1 LNSAQLELLR
11 WVAGGCRDGVYDGY
25 SHRISAAA
33 LQTRGLLRVTGRG
46 PSWNAELTTRG
57 AALLEQSER
66 APRPQ
71 RAPRSVASPNSLKP
85 VTQSARALSK
95 SEQLIADVI
104 AAGGVLRVPYWR
116 REGEPDYRQR
126 AIAAQRFGKVPPDKR
141 LVMEHVRGGEL
152 ELRLEDPLPGT
163 DIVAQAVPVPARLS
177 RPHPVAARFRDDTDQ
192 HQVSRAMLPRS
203 VRIVHALAAEA
214 ERRSHQVA
222 NPNRPAHERSPR
234 DSAKEAVPH
243 LVITVGNHAYSLN
256 VSEEKVL
263 LRGVWEERKR
273 VQEQQRLQYPLY
285 SSHERM
291 KPYDSEATGQL
302 SISLLAS
309 GHSREG
315 RAATWSDRKSWTLD
329 DKLPDLLQEL
339 ELRAVEDDHHAAEE
353 KRKAEE
359 RQRQWELQME
369 RARQRFLEAHRAKVL
384 RAQIAAR
391 QEAQVMSAYLAELEA
406 AHGASSESA
415 EWIDWIR
422 DFITRLDPLHS
433 PPSMP
438 AEPEI
443 SREDLKPFL
452 PSGVSPYG
460 PERW

>member
-1 LNSAQLELLR
+1 MTRANSPKPTETQPA
-11 WVAGGCRDGVYDGY
+11 
-25 SHRISAAA
+25 
-33 LQTRGLLRVTGRG
+33 
-46 PSWNAELTTRG
+46 
-57 AALLEQSER
+57 
-66 APRPQ
+66 RP
-71 RAPRSVASPNSLKP
+71 
-85 VTQSARALSK
+85 LSK
-95 SEQLIADVI
+95 TEQLIADLI

-126 AIAAQRFGKVPPDKR
+126 GIAAQRFGKVPPDKR

-152 ELRLEDPLPGT
+152 EIRLEDALPGT
-163 DIVAQAVPVPARLS
+163 DIAAEAVPVPARLS
-177 RPHPVAARFRDDTDQ
+177 RPHPVAARFRDDTDH
-192 HQVSRAMLPRS
+192 HQVSRALLSRS
-203 VRIVHALAAEA
+203 VRIVHALATEA
-214 ERRSHQVA
+214 ERRGHQVSS
-222 NPNRPAHERSPR
+222 PDRPARERSAR

-273 VQEQQRLQYPLY
+273 AQEQHRLQYPLY

-291 KPYDSEATGQL
+291 KPYDSAATGQL

-329 DKLPDLLQEL
+329 DKLPELLQEL

-359 RQRQWELQME
+359 RQRQWKLQME

-384 RAQIAAR
+384 RAQIAAT
-391 QEAQVMSAYLAELEA
+391 
-406 AHGASSESA
+406 GSSG
-415 EWIDWIR
+415 DVG
-422 DFITRLDPLHS
+422 L
-433 PPSMP
+433 
-438 AEPEI
+438 
-443 SREDLKPFL
+443 SR
-452 PSGVSPYG
+452 
-460 PERW
+460 RA